1 MNRAQQILA
10 RNSDPAVVT
19 GRLNVQDFVS
29 ARKAEIERLEAS
41 LGAAATQGK
50 KRAFQTVP
58 RRLRR
63 RTASHNP
70 ERVPK
75 RLRKR
80 ARKEASQDAAVA
92 PRRKPDHGRL
102 EQTPRLTDLTG
113 IGAKAARPLGLRYS
127 KRQKSVTWLPT
138 HIWHTKRAHLESLW
152 GYKVPTRPTL
162 KFYRATHRISDEL
175 EAGMAWDTSYF
186 ATIVIEGDRER
197 LKEKVTQTFAN
208 ATKPIFT
215 NGTKIWQGQ
224 IEEGPVLLYW
234 QPNCLVAHVHPE
246 LFDTIWDLF
255 ADFEKQD
262 CRYSIGSIEV
272 LGKRAL
278 STLVASLRLHKSCEK
293 SIETAWKSLALVGS
307 VESLPRHS
315 VLNLNICD
323 PRGYIAHKQRPK
335 GTVEKAVDT
344 LESWPTSTAPLFD
357 IEARR
362 AAVDGQQTLEEVNK
376 QRTAGETLTISDP
389 AIPVTLVALDGG
401 RIRML
406 LPWAWVN
413 PVWMSL
419 MHSQLSVGG
428 LKQQEQIAFERGVCS
443 FPRDYPLTAA
453 GQAWA
458 TVDRKAKY
466 DAYFRRPAAKRVS
479 YKQELGDAFTCD
491 WSLLGDQALN
501 VTPVVVRTVRRGA
514 PQDGARIYALPPDD
528 YQEWLRTVNQEV
540 APDAQPATP
549 GPEFLMG
556 FVTSGNFNLQTG
568 TGTGVG
574 SCVQNKGWC
583 LVRNVGQSFC
593 RLAKLEPA
601 KMYF

>member
-80 ARKEASQDAAVA
+80 ARMEASQDAAVA
-92 PRRKPDHGRL
+92 PRKKPDHGRL
-102 EQTPRLTDLTG
+102 QHTPQPTDHTG
-113 IGAKAARPLGLRYS
+113 IGTKASRPPGLRYA

-138 HIWHTKRAHLESLW
+138 HIWHTKRAHLETLW
-152 GYKVPTRPTL
+152 GYKVPVRPTL
-162 KFYRATHRISDEL
+162 KFYRATHRISEEL

-186 ATIVIEGDRER
+186 ATIIVEGDRGKLEQ
-197 LKEKVTQTFAN
+197 KVGQSFVN
-208 ATKPIFT
+208 ATKPIYT
-215 NGTKIWQGQ
+215 NGVKVWQGQ
-224 IEEGPVLLYW
+224 LEEGPVLLYW
-234 QPNCLVAHVHPE
+234 QPACLVAHVHPE
-246 LFDTIWDLF
+246 LFETVWNLF
-255 ADFEKQD
+255 DGFQRQD

-278 STLVASLRLHKSCEK
+278 STLVASLRLHKSCDK
-293 SIETAWKSLALVGS
+293 SVETSWRSLALVGS

-323 PRGYIAHKQRPK
+323 PRGYVAHKQRPK
-335 GTVEKAVDT
+335 GTVERAVDT
-344 LESWPTSTAPLFD
+344 LTSWLSTTAQLFD
-357 IEARR
+357 LETRR
-362 AAVDGQQTLEEVNK
+362 ASVCSQQSLEEINK
-376 QRTAGETLTISDP
+376 QRVAGTTLTIADP
-389 AIPVTLVALDGG
+389 AIPVTLIALDGG

-413 PVWMSL
+413 PVWMTL

-428 LKQQEQIAFERGVCS
+428 MKQQEQIAFERGVCS
-443 FPRDYPLTAA
+443 FPRDYPLTPA

-458 TVDRKAKY
+458 AADRKVRY

-479 YKQELGDAFTCD
+479 YTQEIGDAFTCD

-501 VTPVVVRTVRRGA
+501 VSPVVVRTVLRGA

-528 YQEWLRTVNQEV
+528 YQDWLRTASQET
-540 APDAQPATP
+540 APSSLPSTP
-549 GPEFLMG
+549 GPEFLIG

-574 SCVQNKGWC
+574 SCLQSKGWC
-583 LVRNVGQSFC
+583 LVRNVGQTLC